1 MDNKQTSF
9 HDILT
14 NKNLN
19 NINIPQNTTGLPGE
33 NILDDIVLNVEPSS
47 LSSNEINNII
57 KNNLSNVEQNSFED
71 MGECPYSHKK
81 GNISSCPFM
90 NTQNRELK
98 NTRFEYHYEVPLP
111 ETIQDFRF
119 NIMNYNKEGIEKSK
133 ILRKM
138 PKHLRNTIF
147 IKNKRIEE
155 IRKKEFPVIFLICEE
170 MKEKAYNFYE
180 AKKFNEALNIF
191 YIMYSLF
198 KWVVIKDPKKREE
211 FLDKYDFH
219 SENSL
224 LDDDIEIRRLNT
236 NKDNN
241 YEESGF
247 KSYLINILK
256 GICYCYMN
264 MRHYSEAVKCMD
276 EAMAYV
282 LMSRGE
288 VLFRRAQAIMYNK
301 FSKLN
306 ELNQAQVDLCQ
317 AKMFRKIDL
326 INEHIKDIE
335 DLINEKKFRK
345 VGYIKALF
353 NQTNYAINVIT
364 KKNLNVK
371 DHIYQSYDDIYF
383 GAKIVE
389 EMKDTF
395 KSSIKFYQD
404 KLREKEKNEK
414 NDKISKSQK
423 DYNSFLNEYD
433 KFYDFYNEFSF
444 YMNLQVTN
452 IDKEIL
458 NKLDKSDKDT
468 IKRIKKEETMNL
480 LFKDF
485 RLKKAQEIYDNMD
498 WNMTMWKYCFEVVN
512 EREKKLK
519 EERRLRNKENEA
531 NFIKKLMNGPLSN
544 TQHAVATFLFAIIT
558 LLTIGLYAMYFSD
571 KYNQGLK

>member
-1 MDNKQTSF
+1 MKNKQTSF
-9 HDILT
+9 HDILS
-14 NKNLN
+14 NNN
-19 NINIPQNTTGLPGE
+19 YNINSPQRPMELPGE
-33 NILDDIVLNVEPSS
+33 KILEDVVLNVDPSS
-47 LSSNEINNII
+47 LSSNEINEII
-57 KNNLSNVEQNSFED
+57 KNNISNMEKNSLDE

-90 NTQNRELK
+90 NAQYRELK
-98 NTRFEYHYEVPLP
+98 NSKFEYHYEVPLP

-119 NIMNYNKEGIEKSK
+119 NIMNYSKEGIEKSK

-147 IKNKRIEE
+147 IKNKRIED
-155 IRKKEFPVIFLICEE
+155 IRNKEFPVIFLICEE
-170 MKEKAYNFYE
+170 MKEKAYKLYE
-180 AKKFNEALNIF
+180 SKKYNEALNIF
-191 YIMYSLF
+191 NIMYSLF
-198 KWVVIKDPKKREE
+198 KWVNIKNPKRKEE
-211 FLDKYDFH
+211 FLNNFDFQKD
-219 SENSL
+219 NSL
-224 LDDDIEIRRLNT
+224 LDEEIEIRRLNT

-276 EAMAYV
+276 EAMSYV
-282 LMSRGE
+282 LMSRAE

-306 ELNQAQVDLCQ
+306 ELIQAQVDLSQ
-317 AKMFRKIDL
+317 AKMFKKIDL

-335 DLINEKKFRK
+335 DLINEKKYRK
-345 VGYIKALF
+345 VGYIKQLF
-353 NQTNYAINVIT
+353 SQTNYAINIIV
-364 KKNLNVK
+364 KKNLNVRE
-371 DHIYQSYDDIYF
+371 HIYQSYDDIFF

-395 KSSIKFYQD
+395 YSSIKFYQD
-404 KLREKEKNEK
+404 KLREKEKENNEK
-414 NDKISKSQK
+414 VSKSQK
-423 DYNSFLNEYD
+423 DYNSFLDEYD
-433 KFYDFYNEFSF
+433 KFMDFYENYSF

-458 NKLDKSDKDT
+458 DKLDKNDMIT
-468 IKRIKKEETMNL
+468 IKKIKKNETMNL

-498 WNMTMWKYCFEVVN
+498 WNMTLWKYCFEVVN

-519 EERRLRNKENEA
+519 EERRLKYGENEPH
-531 NFIKKLMNGPLSN
+531 FIKKLMQGPLSN
-544 TQHAVATFLFAIIT
+544 TQHAIATFLFAIIT
-558 LLTIGLYAMYFSD
+558 LLTIGLYAMYFND

>member
-1 MDNKQTSF
+1 MESKQTSF
-9 HDILT
+9 HDILS
-14 NKNLN
+14 NQNFNLN
-19 NINIPQNTTGLPGE
+19 TPQNSMSLPGE

-57 KNNLSNVEQNSFED
+57 KNNLLNIEQNSEEIA
-71 MGECPYSHKK
+71 ECPYSHKK
-81 GNISSCPFM
+81 GKISGCPFM
-90 NTQNRELK
+90 NAQNRELK
-98 NTRFEYHYEVPLP
+98 NSKFEYHYEVPMP
-111 ETIQDFRF
+111 ESIQDFRF
-119 NIMNYNKEGIEKSK
+119 NIMNYTKEGIEKSK

-147 IKNKRIEE
+147 IKNKRIED
-155 IRKKEFPVIFLICEE
+155 IRNKDFPVIFLICEE

-180 AKKFNEALNIF
+180 SKKYNEALNIF
-191 YIMYSLF
+191 NIMYSLF

-211 FLDKYDFH
+211 FLNKYDFQK
-219 SENSL
+219 ENSL
-224 LDDDIEIRRLNT
+224 FDEEIEIRRLNT
-236 NKDNN
+236 NKANS

-264 MRHYSEAVKCMD
+264 MRYYSEAVKCMD
-276 EAMAYV
+276 EAMSYV

-301 FSKLN
+301 FSKLKD
-306 ELNQAQVDLCQ
+306 LNQAQVDLCQ

-335 DLINEKKFRK
+335 DLINEKKYRK
-345 VGYIKALF
+345 VGYIKNLFSQTSYAL
-353 NQTNYAINVIT
+353 NIIN

-371 DHIYQSYDDIYF
+371 DHIYASYDDIYF

-395 KSSIKFYQD
+395 NTSIKFYQD
-404 KLREKEKNEK
+404 KLRENEKDKNEK
-414 NDKISKSQK
+414 ISQSQK
-423 DYNSFLNEYD
+423 DYLSFLDEYD
-433 KFYDFYNEFSF
+433 KFYDFYNEFCF

-458 NKLDKSDKDT
+458 DKLDKSDKDL
-468 IKRIKKEETMNL
+468 IKKIKKDETANL

-498 WNMTMWKYCFEVVN
+498 WNMTMWKYCFDIVN

-519 EERRLRNKENEA
+519 EERRLKNKENEA
-531 NFIKKLMNGPLSN
+531 TFIKKLMKGPLSN
-544 TQHAVATFLFAIIT
+544 TQHAIATFLFAIIT
-558 LLTIGLYAMYFSD
+558 LLTIGLYAMYFND